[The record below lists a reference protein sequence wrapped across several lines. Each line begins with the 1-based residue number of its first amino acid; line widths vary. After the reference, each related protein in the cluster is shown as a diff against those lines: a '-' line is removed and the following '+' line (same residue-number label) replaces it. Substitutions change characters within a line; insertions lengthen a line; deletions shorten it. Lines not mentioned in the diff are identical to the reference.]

1 MKVGS
6 NPKGIAISPEG
17 TKVFAANEGSSSV
30 SVISYTATNN
40 VTATVNAGNG
50 PVGVAL
56 GQFNFSL

>member
-1 MKVGS
+1 VKVGS

-17 TKVFAANEGSSSV
+17 TKVFAADEGSSSV
-30 SVISYTATNN
+30 SVIDTATNN